1 MRRKTGLPKAG
12 RDLMAELLG
21 MDTREAKP
29 RIRHGARAT
38 PSQRLAG
45 FRTCGEFSAMSRTSK
60 AKMNRL
66 SAT

>member
-29 RIRHGARAT
+29 RILTWRASDAK
-38 PSQRLAG
+38 PKASGFQNVRRVQRDEPNQQG
-45 FRTCGEFSAMSRTSK
+45 KDE
-60 AKMNRL
+60 
-66 SAT
+66 